1 MKRTIMKRVMYTAAL
16 LAIIGLMFG
25 LELILGALFGYTV
38 QGMPYIDYVINYF
51 TMHPFVA
58 GAEGMAFGIIAVFTA
73 DSLAIIEKE

>member
-16 LAIIGLMFG
+16 LAIMGLMFS
-25 LELILGALFGYTV
+25 LELVLGALFGCTV
-38 QGMPYIDYVINYF
+38 HGMPYIDYVINYF

-73 DSLAIIEKE
+73 DSLVSIEKE